1 MSFSWPSKWVKT
13 HGQWTIGASHLTTGE
28 QLFSRVLRF
37 FGIGESQLVTIL
49 ADIIE
54 EQSDPTVAPY
64 AKTGEVT
71 LRLSTKAKDQN
82 LSGISS
88 DVLEKEILSRHT
100 LDHQPLREL
109 FYGYGDDNSM
119 AKVAFGSLETDW

>member
-1 MSFSWPSKWVKT
+1 M
-13 HGQWTIGASHLTTGE
+13 
-28 QLFSRVLRF
+28 RF
-37 FGIGESQLVTIL
+37 FGIGKASWLRFL

-71 LRLSTKAKDQN
+71 LRLSTKAKDQTSADAK
-82 LSGISS
+82 L

-100 LDHQPLREL
+100 LDHQPLQEL
-109 FYGYGDDNSM
+109 FYGYG
-119 AKVAFGSLETDW
+119 G

>member
-1 MSFSWPSKWVKT
+1 MPAGYDPS
-13 HGQWTIGASHLTTGE
+13 
-28 QLFSRVLRF
+28 R
-37 FGIGESQLVTIL
+37 
-49 ADIIE
+49 DIIE
-54 EQSDPTVAPY
+54 EQSDPTGCPY

-71 LRLSTKAKDQN
+71 LRSSLQRRRIKLRADAK
-82 LSGISS
+82 L

-100 LDHQPLREL
+100 PWIIKSLQEL

>member
-1 MSFSWPSKWVKT
+1 MIAGSIPFKTVQVSAVGGLIEVDGVTYVVLPGPPSELKPMVNE
-13 HGQWTIGASHLTTGE
+13 QLVPHLTTGE

-37 FGIGESQLVTIL
+37 FGIGESQLVTIP

-71 LRLSTKAKDQN
+71 LRLSTKAKDQA
-82 LSGISS
+82 SAGC
-88 DVLEKEILSRHT
+88 
-100 LDHQPLREL
+100 
-109 FYGYGDDNSM
+109 
-119 AKVAFGSLETDW
+119 